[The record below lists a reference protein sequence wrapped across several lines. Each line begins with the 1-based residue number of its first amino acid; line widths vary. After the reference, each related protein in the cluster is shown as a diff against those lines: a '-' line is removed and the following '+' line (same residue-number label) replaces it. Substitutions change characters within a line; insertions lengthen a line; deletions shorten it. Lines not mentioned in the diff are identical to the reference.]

1 MSQEKVDRYKTEKA
15 NRAKIIKKQKQQKLM
30 MQIGAVVIGA
40 ALCVWIGFSV
50 YDKANTPEPKS
61 YEVNVDALAEYQNSL
76 NVE

>member
-1 MSQEKVDRYKTEKA
+1 
-15 NRAKIIKKQKQQKLM
+15 

-61 YEVNVDALAEYQNSL
+61 YEVNMDALTEYQNSL
-76 NVE
+76 SVE

>member
-40 ALCVWIGFSV
+40 ALCVWVGFSV
-50 YDKANTPEPKS
+50 YDKVNTPEPKS
-61 YEVNVDALAEYQNSL
+61 YEVNVDALAEYLNSL

>member
-1 MSQEKVDRYKTEKA
+1 MSQEKVDRYKIEKA

-40 ALCVWIGFSV
+40 ALCVWVGFSV
-50 YDKANTPEPKS
+50 YDKVNTPEPKS

>member
-40 ALCVWIGFSV
+40 ALCVWVGFSV
-50 YDKANTPEPKS
+50 YDKVNTLEPKS